1 MYNYSIADLEK
12 LSGIKSHTIRIWEK
26 RYSLVVPNR
35 TDTNI
40 RSYNDDQL
48 KKILNVSL
56 LIKNGHKISKVAAFS
71 PEQISESVRKITT
84 LSDGFEPYI
93 NYFVISSVQFDEPL
107 FQKTYDELASEY
119 DLALIYESVFI
130 PTLRRIGTLW
140 SSGELFPAQEHF
152 LSNLIKQK
160 FYHAI
165 EAVPKSSRVS
175 KKAFLFLPPW
185 EDHDFALLYSNLV
198 LKKIGFDVINVG
210 KTISYESIIQCIHK
224 IKPDMLFTTFIV
236 GQKVTVLQKFCDDIK
251 SNSSCK
257 LFYAGNPDLLRLV
270 NTQGKVFF
278 SLNDFDSYFSN
289 LSFSS

>member
-56 LIKNGHKISKVAAFS
+56 LIKNGHKISKVASLS
-71 PEQISESVRKITT
+71 PDQISESVQKLTK
-84 LSDGFEPYI
+84 LSEGFEPYI
-93 NYFVISSVQFDEPL
+93 NSFVISSIQFDEPL
-107 FQKTYDELASEY
+107 FQKTYDELMVQH
-119 DLALIYESVFI
+119 DLASIYESVFI
-130 PTLRRIGTLW
+130 PTLRRIGALW
-140 SSGELFPAQEHF
+140 SSGEIFPAQEHF

-165 EAVPKSSRVS
+165 EAVPKSSRVN

-185 EDHDFALLYSNLV
+185 EDHDFALLYANLV
-198 LKKIGFDVINVG
+198 LKKIGFDVVNVG
-210 KTISYESIIQCIHK
+210 KTISYESILLCIDK

-236 GQKVTVLQKFCDDIK
+236 GQKVTLLQKFCDDIK
-251 SNSSCK
+251 ANSSCK
-257 LFYAGNPDLLRLV
+257 LFYAGNADLLRLV

-278 SLNDFDSYFSN
+278 SLSEFDSYFSN